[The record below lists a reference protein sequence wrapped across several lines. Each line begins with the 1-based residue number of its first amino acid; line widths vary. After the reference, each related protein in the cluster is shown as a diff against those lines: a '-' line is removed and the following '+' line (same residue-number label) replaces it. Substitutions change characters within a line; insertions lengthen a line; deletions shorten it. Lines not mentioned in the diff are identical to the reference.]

1 MSETILEQ
9 IKAKLAEREIVVVV
23 ILFAVCTALLLF
35 AVLGWLPL
43 G

>member
-9 IKAKLAEREIVVVV
+9 IKAKLAERDIVVVV
-23 ILFAVCTALLLF
+23 ILFVACTALLLF